1 MEAAGIYL
9 VLSSIG
15 MPGRFHWGLYLKLS
29 RNLGFVAH
37 AQHPDWSL
45 SSLDWEMEYTQKA
58 TLESSVNLILAL
70 KVGTLQ
76 TSKYSSYERNLRE
89 PALMNE
95 SESSDFSCR
104 IWVKRALKQLHEEGF
119 VECDDVDAVEAEAIE
134 FGTDSEREFR
144 GRRGFLIK
152 SSRYSS

>member
-45 SSLDWEMEYTQKA
+45 SSLDWEMEYNQKA
-58 TLESSVNLILAL
+58 TLESSVNLIL
-70 KVGTLQ
+70 
-76 TSKYSSYERNLRE
+76 RE
-89 PALMNE
+89 
-95 SESSDFSCR
+95 
-104 IWVKRALKQLHEEGF
+104 
-119 VECDDVDAVEAEAIE
+119 
-134 FGTDSEREFR
+134 EFR
-144 GRRGFLIK
+144 SAENWWSAIDPSICGIRSL
-152 SSRYSS
+152 